1 LTSSSDGL
9 AAIAMYPFEPARRA
23 LDLLW
28 ARVHD
33 RLGFGPAELSW
44 HVDPH
49 DTWLRPDLFVGQ
61 ACGWPLVTRLRD
73 AVEVIGTFDSL
84 VPDAYDGTYRSVIIS
99 RSDAPLAQQLAPA
112 GTRFAIN
119 SDDSLS
125 GCISLH
131 AVATEHGHV
140 VDHPLVTGAHRTSVA
155 AVAAGE
161 ADLASIDALSWAFIC
176 DAEPRATAA
185 LHVVGHGPRV
195 PCLPLI
201 TAAAAPSVSGEP
213 VVAHLRRALIG
224 ATAEPDVAAALS
236 TARIGRFLARGA
248 ADYAP
253 LLRLA
258 PAQ

>member
-1 LTSSSDGL
+1 
-9 AAIAMYPFEPARRA
+9 MYPFEPARRA

-44 HVDPH
+44 HIDPH
-49 DTWLRPDLFVGQ
+49 DTWLRPDLVVGQ

-73 AVEVIGTFDSL
+73 AVEVIGTFDAL
-84 VPDAYDGTYRSVIIS
+84 VPEAGEGTYRSVIIS
-99 RSDAPLAQQLAPA
+99 RSDAPLAQQLAQA
-112 GTRFAIN
+112 DTRFAIN

-131 AVATEHGHV
+131 AIAGEHGRV
-140 VDHPLVTGAHRTSVA
+140 VDHPLVTGAHRSSVA

-161 ADLASIDALSWAFIC
+161 ADLASIDALSWALIC

-185 LHVVGHGPRV
+185 LHVVGHGPSV

-201 TAAAAPSVSGEP
+201 TAAGAPPFDGEP
-213 VVAHLRRALIG
+213 VVVHLRRALAQ
-224 ATAEPDVAAALS
+224 ATAEPDVAAALAI
-236 TARIGRFLARGA
+236 ARIGRFFVRDA

-258 PAQ
+258 RAQ